1 MVIIYKMADLT
12 AVDGF
17 EWDEGNKRKSAD
29 KHAVSQ
35 PEAEQI
41 FADKRVL
48 LALDQEH
55 SAAET
60 RFHAL
65 GMTAA
70 GRLLQVTFTLRH
82 SSTKIRVIYARPMT
96 RRERS
101 IYEEKSA

>member
-1 MVIIYKMADLT
+1 MVDLT

-17 EWDEGNKRKSAD
+17 EWDEGNRRKSAA

-35 PEAEQI
+35 PEAEQV

-48 LALDQEH
+48 LAVDQEH
-55 SAAET
+55 SAAES

-65 GMTAA
+65 GMTAT

-82 SSTKIRVIYARPMT
+82 STTKIRVISARPMN
-96 RRERS
+96 RKERS
-101 IYEEKSA
+101 IYEEKSS